1 MTLRLLPNYFKK
13 IGLVLFLLT
22 VWPGFI
28 RGFIEGY
35 NAEANEESNKDIKPG
50 ETYQIE
56 GSTFLGVQV
65 FSDPFIRLFTI
76 LSIIGLIIYAL
87 SRDKV
92 FDEFLLKLRME
103 AMHLTFFL
111 SLLIISALLL
121 FGIKSEMSAL
131 YVIELQVLI
140 FLVAKKV
147 KKVKVRPP
155 EAEAYEQ

>member
-1 MTLRLLPNYFKK
+1 MTLRLLPIYFKK

-35 NAEANEESNKDIKPG
+35 NDGTASVETVQAEDFTIFGYQVLPDSFIKGYNAEANEESNKNITSV

-56 GSTFLGVQV
+56 RSIFLGIQI
-65 FSDPFIRLFTI
+65 FSDSFIRLFSI

-121 FGIKSEMSAL
+121 
-131 YVIELQVLI
+131 
-140 FLVAKKV
+140 
-147 KKVKVRPP
+147 
-155 EAEAYEQ
+155 